1 MREIDEATFDSL
13 SSKLDGLDLTE
24 DERSVLEL
32 VLDRAQENEAEVVGF
47 NVHGLPKTGLSAGG
61 IRIGV
66 GSGLMPRPT
75 IGQVSPGDFRPPPP

>member
-13 SSKLDGLDLTE
+13 ASKLDGLDLTE

-47 NVHGLPKTGLSAGG
+47 NVHGLPTPGLSVGA

-75 IGQVSPGDFRPPPP
+75 LGASGIPDPKKP